1 MLARLRT
8 LGVEALAM
16 ARQAWLL
23 PRDVTGPVLPVGA
36 REGDEV
42 VVFLH
47 GLFAT
52 AGVRRP
58 MRAAVERPARVHAAA
73 FSYAPGPSVDAL
85 VRELAAL
92 VGALPTGVR
101 VHLVGHSLGGI
112 VARLYAVRAHDAE
125 RAVVQTISLAS
136 PFAGLRGAS
145 SVPFAS
151 ARDLA
156 PDGAVLREVRL
167 HGAAGVPHLS
177 ILAADDALI
186 PAPISQALPD
196 GDVMVLHGL
205 GHNALL
211 FDARVIEAVER
222 RVLASRRVVRGDSAG
237 RDRV

>member
-1 MLARLRT
+1 VLAKLRT

-23 PRDVTGPVLPVGA
+23 PRDVTAPVLPVDA
-36 REGDEV
+36 REGDDV

-52 AGVRRP
+52 AGVLRP
-58 MRAAVERPARVHAAA
+58 MRAAVDRHARVHAAA

-92 VGALPTGVR
+92 VAALPPRVR
-101 VHLVGHSLGGI
+101 LHLVGHSLGGI
-112 VARLYAVRAHDAE
+112 VARLYAVRARDAE

-145 SVPFAS
+145 AAPFAS

-167 HGAAGVPHLS
+167 QGAAGVPHLS

-186 PAPISQALPD
+186 PAPISQALPH
-196 GDVMVLHGL
+196 GDVLVVHGI

-211 FDARVIEAVER
+211 FDARVIDAIER
-222 RVLASRRVVRGDSAG
+222 RVLSSRRVEAGDAVA